1 METFNCEVTAEP
13 GRGTAL
19 SPCSS
24 HESVVARSRARK
36 ARIAD
41 FAGFGATTT
50 GAIQAV
56 KERGRVVLVG
66 LGASEVPLSSIDL
79 VSRAIDLHG
88 STVPGDPKQLG
99 AVLKL
104 IGDGQLH
111 VKAETITF
119 DDIPAGLQRLAE
131 GKVNG
136 RLVAVFD

>member
-1 METFNCEVTAEP
+1 M
-13 GRGTAL
+13 
-19 SPCSS
+19 
-24 HESVVARSRARK
+24 
-36 ARIAD
+36 
-41 FAGFGATTT
+41 
-50 GAIQAV
+50 
-56 KERGRVVLVG
+56 G